1 MRFRLEADFLFEAD
15 DLADA
20 QRRLAA
26 HFLRSSMSAEGEIS
40 PRGPR
45 GYILIVPAED
55 PETDFSDA

>member
-26 HFLRSSMSAEGEIS
+26 HFLRSSASGES
-40 PRGPR
+40 EMEQRGPR
-45 GYILIVPAED
+45 GFILVVPAED
-55 PETDFSDA
+55 EREETH